1 MLLILWKLVCQC
13 MFHRARRKKGSVR
26 RLGLQK
32 LWDWCLGLVQ
42 MTSVPWRVVIG
53 RLGRIGHGE
62 LKGKGDGHAKVHIYV
77 QKPFKPFKAR
87 STAILCHLSIHP
99 SCSSLLMFQTG
110 VFCWAGETSNH
121 WAAGWRKCVECVASQ
136 PQILPASSACAWSP
150 WSPRD
155 HFSSCQVQCSHMTKI
170 CLHFLSDVHEVRQH
184 WGVCL
189 YQIDDR
195 SISQC
200 MSPPCPHQIDGRV
213 DHVPF
218 SHKALPL
225 RCPLISKRCDGE
237 PDQWVYFGK
246 RVGDC
251 QCIIAGLCLLG
262 WGHPSAFKKLFWLK
276 EINKAVLASDDW
288 LRDFHH

>member
-1 MLLILWKLVCQC
+1 MLLLILWKLVCQC

-77 QKPFKPFKAR
+77 QKPFKPFKAH
-87 STAILCHLSIHP
+87 STAVLCHLSIHP

-155 HFSSCQVQCSHMTKI
+155 HFSSCQVVFAHDKDLFTLPVWCAWSKAPLR
-170 CLHFLSDVHEVRQH
+170 CVFVSERKPEL
-184 WGVCL
+184 
-189 YQIDDR
+189 
-195 SISQC
+195 SQC
-200 MSPPCPHQIDGRV
+200 MSPPWPHQIDGRV

-218 SHKALPL
+218 SHKALPDAHWSQSGVTESQ
-225 RCPLISKRCDGE
+225 ING
-237 PDQWVYFGK
+237 F
-246 RVGDC
+246 
-251 QCIIAGLCLLG
+251 ILG
-262 WGHPSAFKKLFWLK
+262 N
-276 EINKAVLASDDW
+276 E
-288 LRDFHH
+288 